1 MKSLSLLA
9 AALLLAGTAL
19 AKDVTTQIK
28 VSGMTC
34 QACAVSVQKNLERT
48 KGVKRAEVSSE
59 KGLATVVYDDAQVN
73 EQQLRA
79 AIDKTG
85 FKAEPAQG
93 QK

>member
-1 MKSLSLLA
+1 MKLLSLIA
-9 AALLLAGTAL
+9 PALLLAGTAF

-59 KGLATVVYDDAQVN
+59 KGLATVVYDDTQVN
-73 EQQLRA
+73 EQQLRV